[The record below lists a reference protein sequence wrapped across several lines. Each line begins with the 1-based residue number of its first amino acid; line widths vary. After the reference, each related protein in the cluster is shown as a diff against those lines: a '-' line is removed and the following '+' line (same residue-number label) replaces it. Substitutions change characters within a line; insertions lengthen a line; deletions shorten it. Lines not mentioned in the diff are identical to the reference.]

1 MLDHYGIEKRK
12 CWCKYGQSFLHEGG
26 EPFDWKA
33 CNTTEKDY
41 YEVEP
46 LGVCSIFGRNRS
58 WLYVCNMLKVYY
70 KYIKVLIPVYSG
82 IRMLY
87 ETVY

>member
-1 MLDHYGIEKRK
+1 MVFKKDSVGASLGKA
-12 CWCKYGQSFLHEGG
+12 SF
-26 EPFDWKA
+26 
-33 CNTTEKDY
+33 TR
-41 YEVEP
+41 
-46 LGVCSIFGRNRS
+46 GVNHLIKKHAIIHRSITMKKSPWVYVVLFERNRS